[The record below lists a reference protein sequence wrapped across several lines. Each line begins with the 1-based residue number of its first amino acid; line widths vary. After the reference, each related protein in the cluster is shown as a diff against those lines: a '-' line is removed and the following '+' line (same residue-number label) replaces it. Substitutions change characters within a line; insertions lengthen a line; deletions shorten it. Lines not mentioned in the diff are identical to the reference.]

1 MPTDL
6 RAKLLAFCQSLPGAT
21 KDVKWGADL
30 VFSIGGKMFAAFAY
44 ESADPSF
51 GCKVADD
58 DFAALTSLEGIQP
71 APYAARYFW
80 IRVDDPTSFPESEL
94 RAWLRGSYDLVRAK
108 LPAKTRKELEA
119 LEASATVTSPPKK
132 TRAQKTRTQKTR
144 TKATTDRVDAR
155 SARKRR

>member
-1 MPTDL
+1 MPVAL

-30 VFSIGGKMFAAFAY
+30 VFSIGGKMFAAFACD
-44 ESADPSF
+44 SDDPSF

-58 DFAALTSLEGIQP
+58 DFAAMTSLEGIRP

-80 IRVDDPTSFPESEL
+80 IRVDDPAAFPESEV

-119 LEASATVTSPPKK
+119 LEVGATGTPSKTTKKARPK
-132 TRAQKTRTQKTR
+132 RPQK
-144 TKATTDRVDAR
+144 A
-155 SARKRR
+155 